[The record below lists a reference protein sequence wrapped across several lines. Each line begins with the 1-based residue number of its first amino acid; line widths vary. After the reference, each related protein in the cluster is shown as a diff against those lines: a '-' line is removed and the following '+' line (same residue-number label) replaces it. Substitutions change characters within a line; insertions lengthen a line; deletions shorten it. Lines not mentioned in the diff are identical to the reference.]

1 AAELPDAGDA
11 TVVAFA
17 RDGVLRAAWTLVDPI
32 DPNAREVV
40 AALLR
45 RRLDVAIV
53 TGDRRAAASAVAAQ
67 LHVLQDHVHAECSPV
82 RKAEIVT
89 EHERAGSPVLFVGD
103 GFNDAA
109 ALAAASV
116 GAAMGAGESGGGTD
130 LARAAGR
137 LILLRGEL
145 PDVLVALDV
154 AKATV
159 RTIAQNLLLAVAYNV
174 VAIPWAMGLLARFG
188 VVSPEPSTAGLA
200 MAASSL
206 AVVLNAFRL
215 SLASARFGSRR

>member
-1 AAELPDAGDA
+1 
-11 TVVAFA
+11 
-17 RDGVLRAAWTLVDPI
+17 
-32 DPNAREVV
+32 
-40 AALLR
+40 
-45 RRLDVAIV
+45 
-53 TGDRRAAASAVAAQ
+53 
-67 LHVLQDHVHAECSPV
+67 
-82 RKAEIVT
+82 
-89 EHERAGSPVLFVGD
+89 
-103 GFNDAA
+103 
-109 ALAAASV
+109 
-116 GAAMGAGESGGGTD
+116 
-130 LARAAGR
+130 
-137 LILLRGEL
+137 
-145 PDVLVALDV
+145 VLVGLDV